1 MTRWLQAAKQ
11 EAAPRTKP
19 TEPTKPT
26 ATAIESGADTTE
38 SWVLSVSSVL
48 SEGGKPAPAPPVAT
62 PPRPEPDPAPPAR
75 AEGLDHAPDGFPHGT
90 ACDMGLFPRTWTGRV
105 VSLAAWRTLTDWE
118 RYGPRGRRW
127 NGATGRWE
135 QPDGGGKR

>member
-19 TEPTKPT
+19 TQPTKPK
-26 ATAIESGADTTE
+26 ATAIETGADTTRR
-38 SWVLSVSSVL
+38 VCFVSFVGFVRR
-48 SEGGKPAPAPPVAT
+48 GGACPCAPVAT

-75 AEGLDHAPDGFPHGT
+75 AEGLDPASDAFPYGS
-90 ACDMGLFPRTWTGRV
+90 ANGLGLFPRTWTGRV
-105 VSLAAWRTLTDWE
+105 VSLAAWRELTAWE
-118 RYGPRGRRW
+118 RHGPRGRLW

-135 QPDGGGKR
+135 LPEGSGKR